1 MDKLSQDIL
10 LHQFMQHLSK
20 IIVMDLQK
28 IERLKAGGNKNY
40 HILIKEENIKKSL
53 KELNKIGNDH
63 VFDMIDQI
71 RDKYKV
77 ELTSFERLKNDK

>member
-10 LHQFMQHLSK
+10 LHQFLQHLSK
-20 IIVMDLQK
+20 IAAMDLQEIK
-28 IERLKAGGNKNY
+28 RLKVGGNKNY
-40 HILIKEENIKKSL
+40 QILVREEKAKKSL

-71 RDKYKV
+71 RNKYKV
-77 ELTSFERLKNDK
+77 ELTSFERPKKDE

>member
-10 LHQFMQHLSK
+10 LHQFLQHLSK
-20 IIVMDLQK
+20 IAMMDLQK
-28 IERLKAGGNKNY
+28 IKSEKAGGNKNY
-40 HILIKEENIKKSL
+40 NLLIREERAKASL

-71 RDKYKV
+71 RKKYKV
-77 ELTSFERLKNDK
+77 ELTSFERPKKNE

>member
-10 LHQFMQHLSK
+10 LHQFLQHLSK
-20 IIVMDLQK
+20 IIVMDLQE
-28 IERLKAGGNKNY
+28 IAAQNTGGNKNY

-63 VFDMIDQI
+63 VFNLIDQI

-77 ELTSFERLKNDK
+77 ELTSFERPKKNE

>member
-10 LHQFMQHLSK
+10 LHQFLQHLSK
-20 IIVMDLQK
+20 IIVMDLHE
-28 IERLKAGGNKNY
+28 IEKLKAGGNKNFN
-40 HILIKEENIKKSL
+40 ILIKEENIKKSL

-63 VFDMIDQI
+63 VFDLIDQI

-77 ELTSFERLKNDK
+77 ELTSFERPKEKK

>member
-10 LHQFMQHLSK
+10 LHQFLKHLSN
-20 IIVMDLQK
+20 IIVMDLQE
-28 IERLKAGGNKNY
+28 IERLKASGNKNFN
-40 HILIKEENIKKSL
+40 ILIKEENIKKSL

-63 VFDMIDQI
+63 VHGVIDQI

-77 ELTSFERLKNDK
+77 ELTSFERPKEKK